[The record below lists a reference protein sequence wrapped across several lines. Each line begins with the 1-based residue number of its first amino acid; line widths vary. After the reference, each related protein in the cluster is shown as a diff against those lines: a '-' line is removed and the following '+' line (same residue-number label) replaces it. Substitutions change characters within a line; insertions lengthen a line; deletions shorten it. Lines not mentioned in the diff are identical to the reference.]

1 MCTGEISPTLQSV
14 LFTLPQ
20 PRGEVRWW
28 KGSQI
33 WPFGNSRVQIAG
45 AGGSKLKIKKL
56 RTSDE
61 GLYKCQGSKH
71 CQHQGTCEIQTC
83 LIALLT
89 AGKSAVSI
97 EVLVKGLGGHRRH
110 KEVKEVKGLAATSE
124 KKDRF
129 KDNKK
134 SYMSRMAWGPAMEQ
148 VYSDKTSSNK
158 SLKEPQ
164 RSEARKGRDFMETR
178 LKESHKKLDL
188 MALVLNI
195 CPVPDKYS
203 DFKVSS
209 QVPPL
214 FSGTFPG
221 KPWHGVP
228 ALGVVVQVI
237 SSFNRPSK
245 VFNTL

>member
-1 MCTGEISPTLQSV
+1 MCAGEISPTLRSV
-14 LFTLPQ
+14 LLTLPQ

-33 WPFGNSRVQIAG
+33 WPFGNSRVRIAG
-45 AGGSKLKIKKL
+45 AGGGKLKIKKL

-97 EVLVKGLGGHRRH
+97 EVLVKGLDGHHRH
-110 KEVKEVKGLAATSE
+110 KEVKEDKVLKATSSE
-124 KKDRF
+124 NKDRF
-129 KDNKK
+129 KDKK
-134 SYMSRMAWGPAMEQ
+134 SYMSRMAWGPAKGLTD
-148 VYSDKTSSNK
+148 SDTTSSSI

-164 RSEARKGRDFMETR
+164 SLEERKGRDFMETR
-178 LKESHKKLDL
+178 QKESHKKLDL

-195 CPVPDKYS
+195 CPVPDK
-203 DFKVSS
+203 
-209 QVPPL
+209 
-214 FSGTFPG
+214 
-221 KPWHGVP
+221 
-228 ALGVVVQVI
+228 
-237 SSFNRPSK
+237 
-245 VFNTL
+245 

>member
-1 MCTGEISPTLQSV
+1 MLFMIFQLRGEI
-14 LFTLPQ
+14 
-20 PRGEVRWW
+20 RWF

-83 LIALLT
+83 MIALLT

-97 EVLVKGLGGHRRH
+97 EVLVEGLGGHRRH
-110 KEVKEVKGLAATSE
+110 KEVKEDKGLAATSK

-129 KDNKK
+129 
-134 SYMSRMAWGPAMEQ
+134 PAMEQ

-178 LKESHKKLDL
+178 QKESHKKLDL

-195 CPVPDKYS
+195 CPIPDK
-203 DFKVSS
+203 
-209 QVPPL
+209 
-214 FSGTFPG
+214 
-221 KPWHGVP
+221 
-228 ALGVVVQVI
+228 
-237 SSFNRPSK
+237 
-245 VFNTL
+245 

>member
-1 MCTGEISPTLQSV
+1 MIYIVTMCTGEISPTLQSV

-33 WPFGNSRVQIAG
+33 WPFGNSRVRIAG

-110 KEVKEVKGLAATSE
+110 KEVKI
-124 KKDRF
+124 
-129 KDNKK
+129 
-134 SYMSRMAWGPAMEQ
+134 
-148 VYSDKTSSNK
+148 YSMN
-158 SLKEPQ
+158 LKE
-164 RSEARKGRDFMETR
+164 RHYFILARAFLIDF
-178 LKESHKKLDL
+178 
-188 MALVLNI
+188 LVTDGN
-195 CPVPDKYS
+195 S
-203 DFKVSS
+203 DGS
-209 QVPPL
+209 L
-214 FSGTFPG
+214 C
-221 KPWHGVP
+221 
-228 ALGVVVQVI
+228 
-237 SSFNRPSK
+237 
-245 VFNTL
+245 

>member
-1 MCTGEISPTLQSV
+1 MALMLFMPFQLRGEI
-14 LFTLPQ
+14 
-20 PRGEVRWW
+20 RWW

-33 WPFGNSRVQIAG
+33 WPFGNSRVRIAG

-83 LIALLT
+83 MIALLT

-97 EVLVKGLGGHRRH
+97 EVLVKGLDGHHRH
-110 KEVKEVKGLAATSE
+110 KEVKEDKGLTATSE

-148 VYSDKTSSNK
+148 VYSDTTSSNK
-158 SLKEPQ
+158 SLKAPQ
-164 RSEARKGRDFMETR
+164 SSEERKERDFMDTR
-178 LKESHKKLDL
+178 QKGSHKKVDL

-195 CPVPDKYS
+195 CPVPDK
-203 DFKVSS
+203 
-209 QVPPL
+209 
-214 FSGTFPG
+214 
-221 KPWHGVP
+221 
-228 ALGVVVQVI
+228 
-237 SSFNRPSK
+237 
-245 VFNTL
+245 